1 MQNSR
6 ICAYIDKDA
15 IKHNFNEIRKSLPE
29 NVKIMSVIKADGY
42 GHGATLAAKL
52 LCDKCDYF
60 AVAIVEEAI
69 SLRKEGIKNPILL
82 LGHTFPEK
90 FEEAILGD
98 VTLTIFTID
107 EARLLSETAQR
118 LHKTAKIHIPV
129 DTGMSRIG
137 YLPTEEY
144 ADTIK
149 EISNL
154 PRIKVEG
161 VFTHFST
168 ADEEDKTFTKI
179 QAERFM
185 TFKQMLEKRNVEV
198 EIYHS
203 ANSGAILQHKDFAFN
218 MVRAGIIL
226 YGLCPS
232 EFLSKNS
239 LDLKSAMQLHSHV
252 AFVKEIKKGES
263 VSYGRTFTAENDM
276 KIATIPVGYAD
287 GYPRMLSGKGRV
299 IIKGKYAPIVGR
311 VCMDQF
317 MVDVSHIENVKIGD
331 SVILM
336 GSDSGLCVTADEIAS
351 LSQTINY
358 EIVCGVSKRVPRM
371 PLGSD

>member
-15 IKHNFNEIRKSLPE
+15 IKHNFNEIRKSIPE

-107 EARLLSETAQR
+107 EAKLLSETAQR

-203 ANSGAILQHKDFAFN
+203 ANSGAILQHKNFAFN

-226 YGLCPS
+226 YGLYPS

-252 AFVKEIKKGES
+252 AFVKGIKKGES

-317 MVDVSHIENVKIGD
+317 MVDVSHIENIKIGD